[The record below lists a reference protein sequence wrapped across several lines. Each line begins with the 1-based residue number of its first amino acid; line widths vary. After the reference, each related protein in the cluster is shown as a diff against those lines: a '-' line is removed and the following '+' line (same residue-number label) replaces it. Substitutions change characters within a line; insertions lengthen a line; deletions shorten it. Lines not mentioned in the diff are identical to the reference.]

1 MPSLF
6 TKSFAG
12 TGTSD
17 KYEYVPDGIYV
28 GELISFDE
36 GRPYV
41 DPKDPDAEP
50 EPKVRWSWNLY
61 QLDGT
66 TPVMNA
72 GAQVVISEQ
81 TSTKTGPKA
90 TAPAWFSSHLKRA
103 WDNRENLE
111 ETQDECIGK
120 RVMLNITTKVSG
132 YKKVDVL
139 QGA

>member
-17 KYEYVPDGIYV
+17 KYEYVTDGIYI

-41 DPKDPDAEP
+41 NPNDPDAEP
-50 EPKVRWSWNLY
+50 EPKVKWSWNLFT
-61 QLDGT
+61 LTGD
-66 TPVMNA
+66 PVMHN

-90 TAPAWFSSHLKRA
+90 TAPAWFSIHLKRA

-111 ETQDECIGK
+111 ETQQECLGK

-132 YKKVDVL
+132 HKKVDVL